1 MDFIFWMY
9 IMKVKKYWFVILVGV
24 FVIVNK
30 IYKLKKKCWYIK
42 NKIMKKCMYLIVL
55 YIFGEMGD
63 FIIIILLLYYL
74 FIY

>member
-30 IYKLKKKCWYIK
+30 IYKLKKNVDILIIK
-42 NKIMKKCMYLIVL
+42 LWKNVCIW
-55 YIFGEMGD
+55 
-63 FIIIILLLYYL
+63 
-74 FIY
+74 